1 MVAMLTVLIV
11 VIVLQLYTY
20 VKKTLHLKC
29 VQLIVNY
36 LCVNK
41 AILKVALKSYALALV
56 KHLPN
61 ALIKGFPSY
70 SYVHKSISIM
80 EY

>member
-1 MVAMLTVLIV
+1 MGGRDYKKGTHLGMVAMLTILIV

-41 AILKVALKSYALALV
+41 AIPKVALKSYAVALV
-56 KHLPN
+56 KHFYPML
-61 ALIKGFPSY
+61 
-70 SYVHKSISIM
+70 
-80 EY
+80 